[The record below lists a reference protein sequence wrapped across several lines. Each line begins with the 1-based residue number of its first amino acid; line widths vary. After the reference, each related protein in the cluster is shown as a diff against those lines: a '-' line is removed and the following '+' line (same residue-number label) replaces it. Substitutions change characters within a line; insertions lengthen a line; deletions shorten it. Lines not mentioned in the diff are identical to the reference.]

1 MTPCWKKTKDSKIKD
16 FTVTTYQN
24 QSHLYQILL
33 SWLVSWSFLSS
44 LSLMVKYKI
53 QSSSLSNTVRLLW
66 LFLPFRGGHL
76 SNGNEEC
83 IIQRNFVYAA
93 TSWICY
99 SFLSNLTSEDPFVGL
114 NKPLALYERF
124 IKWIMEFDLFKVNI
138 FVLYLLIKLQRKT
151 LCYHCSG

>member
-53 QSSSLSNTVRLLW
+53 QSSSLSSINMSFGG
-66 LFLPFRGGHL
+66 LFTKKLPCCNSKSNNSQVVMAL
-76 SNGNEEC
+76 SS
-83 IIQRNFVYAA
+83 I
-93 TSWICY
+93 
-99 SFLSNLTSEDPFVGL
+99 
-114 NKPLALYERF
+114 
-124 IKWIMEFDLFKVNI
+124 
-138 FVLYLLIKLQRKT
+138 
-151 LCYHCSG
+151 